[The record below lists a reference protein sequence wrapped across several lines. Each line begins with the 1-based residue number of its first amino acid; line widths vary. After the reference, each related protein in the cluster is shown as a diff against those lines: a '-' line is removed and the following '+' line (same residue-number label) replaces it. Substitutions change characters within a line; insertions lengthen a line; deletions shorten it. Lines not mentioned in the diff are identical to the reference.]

1 MFIVLI
7 YYRFIGVLKLVKKVS
22 KTKQANTY
30 ALAWLEASKNVKLSK
45 DVFNEVQ
52 KLYDSVK
59 SDEILWK
66 SFASQEFDNNK
77 QILIISDLAKN
88 LKLSDISTNALKIIA
103 SNSRLDILDL
113 ILKEFI
119 SLYYKDNNIIEV
131 NVCSAVKLSLQQNKK
146 LKTALEKKL
155 NSKIILNCEIKPE
168 ILGGL
173 KISYNSFLIDDTL
186 QTKLSNIK
194 KLIMS
199 E

>member
-1 MFIVLI
+1 M
-7 YYRFIGVLKLVKKVS
+7 VKKVS

>member
-1 MFIVLI
+1 M
-7 YYRFIGVLKLVKKVS
+7 VKKVS

-30 ALAWLEASKNVKLSK
+30 ALAWFEASKSSKLGK

-52 KLYDSVK
+52 RLYSSIK
-59 SDEILWK
+59 NDENLWE
-66 SFASQEFDNNK
+66 SFTSQVFDNNK
-77 QILIISDLAKN
+77 QILIISDLAKK
-88 LKLSDISTNALKIIA
+88 LKLSNVSSNALKIIA

-131 NVCSAVKLSLQQNKK
+131 NVCSAVKLTSQQNKK

-186 QTKLSNIK
+186 QTKLSNIR